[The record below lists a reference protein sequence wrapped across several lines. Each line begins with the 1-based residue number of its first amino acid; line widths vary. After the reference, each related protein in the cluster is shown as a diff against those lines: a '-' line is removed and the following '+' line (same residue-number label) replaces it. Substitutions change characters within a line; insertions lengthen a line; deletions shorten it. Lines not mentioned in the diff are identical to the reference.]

1 MAKVII
7 VGDFNI
13 HVDDSTNSTTKE
25 FLSIMDSFNFVQH
38 VAGPTHRAGHTL
50 DLVFTCGVSL
60 DHMNLNEVVFS
71 DHKSVSF
78 TVSVNSESHPQGSIR
93 RRRFIDDSTISEFSS
108 LFNFKSS
115 SNEVELLT
123 NSFNE
128 HCLAILNQVAPFKSS
143 YCSLNSRTPWL
154 NNQTRGLRRSYRKA
168 ERLWKSTGL
177 TVHREHFKELLYL
190 YNESVKEAR
199 SSYFNNL
206 INRHKNNSRILFDT
220 INSIVSPPTQHA
232 LLLSDEDCNT
242 FLNYFVNKVM
252 DLKSKISSSASP
264 YEDTPCC
271 LGSFTSFSPI
281 TLNDLIIVLGKM
293 KSSSCSVD
301 ILPHSVLSG
310 SITSIGPTLLSIIN
324 SSLRQ
329 GCVPSYFKHAVVSP
343 LLKKQNLDPSS
354 ASNYRPISK
363 LPFLSKLLEK
373 IVENQFRSLLCKLH
387 ILDPFQSGFQKQH
400 STETA
405 LLRVY
410 NDLLMASDAGNCS
423 VIILL
428 DLSAAFDTIDHKIL
442 LNRLKV
448 LAGVSASALDW
459 FSSYLS
465 DRTFSVRTD
474 RFTSD
479 TAALTCGVPQ
489 GSVLGPLLFS
499 FYMLPLAGIIQSF
512 SDLSYHFYADDIQL
526 HMSFKPHQ
534 LDRLSTLVQC
544 LTQVSDWLSSNYLVL
559 NTNKTETMIIAPP
572 ELHSRISQVLASF
585 CPSVKSNIRNLGV
598 IFDSSLDLDSHV
610 KSLSRSCFYHL
621 RNISKLRHMVSSAEL
636 QKLIH
641 AFVSS
646 RLDYCNSLFTSLDK
660 SSLSRLQA
668 IQNAAARLLTCSTKR
683 VHITP
688 ILYSLHWLPIEFR
701 IRFKILVLTYRAL
714 NGPRLSIQ
722 ASYKIHCC
730 SSSPLTDSKSLSCS
744 PYTTED
750 KRGQSLSVC
759 CTKAVEQFT
768 TTVTFA

>member
-1 MAKVII
+1 
-7 VGDFNI
+7 
-13 HVDDSTNSTTKE
+13 
-25 FLSIMDSFNFVQH
+25 
-38 VAGPTHRAGHTL
+38 
-50 DLVFTCGVSL
+50 
-60 DHMNLNEVVFS
+60 
-71 DHKSVSF
+71 
-78 TVSVNSESHPQGSIR
+78 
-93 RRRFIDDSTISEFSS
+93 
-108 LFNFKSS
+108 
-115 SNEVELLT
+115 
-123 NSFNE
+123 
-128 HCLAILNQVAPFKSS
+128 
-143 YCSLNSRTPWL
+143 
-154 NNQTRGLRRSYRKA
+154 
-168 ERLWKSTGL
+168 
-177 TVHREHFKELLYL
+177 
-190 YNESVKEAR
+190 
-199 SSYFNNL
+199 
-206 INRHKNNSRILFDT
+206 
-220 INSIVSPPTQHA
+220 
-232 LLLSDEDCNT
+232 
-242 FLNYFVNKVM
+242 M

-264 YEDTPCC
+264 YENTPCC

-281 TLNDLIIVLGKM
+281 RLNDLIIVLGKM

-329 GCVPSYFKHAVVSP
+329 GCVPSYFKHAEVTP

-363 LPFLSKLLEK
+363 LPFVSKLLK
-373 IVENQFRSLLCKLH
+373 ISSGLYYVNYTFLTL
-387 ILDPFQSGFQKQH
+387 FQSGFQKQH

-448 LAGVSASALDW
+448 LAAISGSALDW

-479 TAALTCGVPQ
+479 IAALTCGVPQ

-544 LTQVSDWLSSNYLVL
+544 LTQVSDCLSSNYLVL

-572 ELHSRISQVLASF
+572 ELHSKISQVLASF

-598 IFDSSLDLDSHV
+598 IFDSSLGLDSHV

-636 QKLIH
+636 EKLIH

-646 RLDYCNSLFTSLDK
+646 HLDYCNSLFTSLDK
-660 SSLSRLQA
+660 SSLSRLQT
-668 IQNAAARLLTCSTKR
+668 IQNAAARLLTRSTKR

-714 NGPRLSIQ
+714 NGQAPDYLSKILIKYTAARHLRSQTQSLLVVPRTRLKTKGDRAFQSVAPRLWNSLPLHLCLLDSVDSFKKLLKTLLFKQ
-722 ASYKIHCC
+722 AFC
-730 SSSPLTDSKSLSCS
+730 
-744 PYTTED
+744 
-750 KRGQSLSVC
+750 
-759 CTKAVEQFT
+759 
-768 TTVTFA
+768 

>member
-1 MAKVII
+1 
-7 VGDFNI
+7 
-13 HVDDSTNSTTKE
+13 
-25 FLSIMDSFNFVQH
+25 
-38 VAGPTHRAGHTL
+38 
-50 DLVFTCGVSL
+50 
-60 DHMNLNEVVFS
+60 
-71 DHKSVSF
+71 
-78 TVSVNSESHPQGSIR
+78 
-93 RRRFIDDSTISEFSS
+93 
-108 LFNFKSS
+108 
-115 SNEVELLT
+115 
-123 NSFNE
+123 
-128 HCLAILNQVAPFKSS
+128 
-143 YCSLNSRTPWL
+143 
-154 NNQTRGLRRSYRKA
+154 
-168 ERLWKSTGL
+168 
-177 TVHREHFKELLYL
+177 
-190 YNESVKEAR
+190 
-199 SSYFNNL
+199 
-206 INRHKNNSRILFDT
+206 
-220 INSIVSPPTQHA
+220 
-232 LLLSDEDCNT
+232 
-242 FLNYFVNKVM
+242 M

-281 TLNDLIIVLGKM
+281 TLNDLIIVLGQM

-329 GCVPSYFKHAVVSP
+329 GCVPSYFKHAVVTP

-354 ASNYRPISK
+354 TSNYRPISK

-448 LAGVSASALDW
+448 LAGISGSALDW

-465 DRTFSVRTD
+465 DRTFSVRAD

-479 TAALTCGVPQ
+479 IAALTCGVPQ

-572 ELHSRISQVLASF
+572 ELHSKISQVLASF
-585 CPSVKSNIRNLGV
+585 CPSVKSNI
-598 IFDSSLDLDSHV
+598 
-610 KSLSRSCFYHL
+610 
-621 RNISKLRHMVSSAEL
+621 
-636 QKLIH
+636 
-641 AFVSS
+641 
-646 RLDYCNSLFTSLDK
+646 
-660 SSLSRLQA
+660 
-668 IQNAAARLLTCSTKR
+668 
-683 VHITP
+683 
-688 ILYSLHWLPIEFR
+688 
-701 IRFKILVLTYRAL
+701 
-714 NGPRLSIQ
+714 
-722 ASYKIHCC
+722 
-730 SSSPLTDSKSLSCS
+730 
-744 PYTTED
+744 
-750 KRGQSLSVC
+750 
-759 CTKAVEQFT
+759 
-768 TTVTFA
+768 